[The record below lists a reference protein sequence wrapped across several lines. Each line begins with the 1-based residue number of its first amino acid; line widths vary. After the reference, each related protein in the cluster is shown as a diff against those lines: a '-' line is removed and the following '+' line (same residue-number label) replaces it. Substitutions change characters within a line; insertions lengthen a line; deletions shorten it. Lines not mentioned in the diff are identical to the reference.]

1 MKGQRVAAFG
11 CSCPCTGFAGKSDL
25 FAAEARLV
33 ADDSTRAALTRQ
45 ATAHGNSR
53 GLALDCKVKL
63 SAAAGRVSGG
73 HEWAP

>member
-1 MKGQRVAAFG
+1 MKCQRVVAFG
-11 CSCPCTGFAGKSDL
+11 RSCPCTGFTERSDL

-33 ADDSTRAALTRQ
+33 ADNSARAALTRQ
-45 ATAHGNSR
+45 ATAHRNAR